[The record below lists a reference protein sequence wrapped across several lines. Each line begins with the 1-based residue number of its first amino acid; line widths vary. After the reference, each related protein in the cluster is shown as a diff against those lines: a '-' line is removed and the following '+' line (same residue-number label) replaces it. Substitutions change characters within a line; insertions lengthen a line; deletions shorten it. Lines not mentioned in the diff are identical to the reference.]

1 MRLHSLN
8 IVAMFVLHS
17 IITIT
22 IKMNKKYS
30 LLLFA
35 LALLCS
41 NLNLCA
47 QSTRLEKMQQILD
60 EIKAPEIPVYS
71 AKITRY
77 GAKPDGKTDAK
88 PVFDKLI
95 KMSTRKGGIR
105 IIVPPGDFFVD
116 GPLHLES
123 NVCLDIQE
131 GARII
136 FGSNA
141 QKYLPVVFTS
151 WEGTFLYNYSPFI
164 YAYEKENVSIIGK
177 GTIDGSSSETFATWR
192 KDQKESQMLSRE
204 MNHNNTPLEK
214 RQFGAGHLLR
224 PHMIQ
229 FFRCKNILVEDVTIT
244 DSPFWCIHLLQS
256 ENATF
261 RAINFIARNAN
272 NDGID
277 PEYSRNVLIENIN
290 FDNSDDNVA
299 IKAGRDYEGR
309 RIATPSENIIIRNCR
324 FKGLHGVVIGSEM
337 SAGVRNVFVDNC
349 SYGGYVKR
357 GIYLK
362 SNPDRGGYIKD
373 VYVNNVEFG
382 HVEDCFYVTSF
393 YQGQGS
399 GFATDIQNVYVENM
413 KCKKADAGG
422 IIIQG
427 FSELPVRNFS
437 FTDVIIDSAGVAMS
451 LTNAEKIEFKNV
463 SIGGVVDQ
471 APSAV
476 GHDSK

>member
-1 MRLHSLN
+1 M
-8 IVAMFVLHS
+8 
-17 IITIT
+17 
-22 IKMNKKYS
+22 KMNKTYS
-30 LLLFA
+30 FLLFA
-35 LALLCS
+35 ILLIGNSLTLLAQ
-41 NLNLCA
+41 N
-47 QSTRLEKMQQILD
+47 TRQEKMQRILD
-60 EIKAPEIPVYS
+60 EIKAPEIPTYS
-71 AKITRY
+71 ATITKY
-77 GAKPDGKTDAK
+77 GAKADGKTNAK
-88 PVFDKLI
+88 PAFDRLI
-95 KMSTRKGGIR
+95 AMAGRKGGIR
-105 IIVPPGDFFVD
+105 IIVPPGDYFVD

-136 FGSNA
+136 FGSNPE
-141 QKYLPVVFTS
+141 KYLLAVFTS

-164 YAYEKENVSIIGK
+164 YAYEKENISIIGK
-177 GTIDGSSSETFATWR
+177 GTIDGRSAETFATWR

-204 MNHNNTPLEK
+204 MNHNNIPFED
-214 RQFGAGHLLR
+214 RQFGTGHMLR

-261 RAINFIARNAN
+261 RAINFIAQNAN

-309 RIATPSENIIIRNCR
+309 RTATPSENIIIRNCR

-337 SAGVRNVFVDNC
+337 SAGVRNVFVEDC
-349 SYGGYVKR
+349 SYGGYLKR

-373 VYVNNVEFG
+373 IYINNVEFG

-393 YQGQGS
+393 YHGQGA

-427 FSELPVRNFS
+427 FSEQPVRNFRFS
-437 FTDVIIDSAGVAMS
+437 NVVIDNAGVAMS
-451 LTNAEKIEFKNV
+451 LTNAEQIEFNNV
-463 SIGGVVDQ
+463 SIGGIVDQ

-476 GHDSK
+476 GHGEKK

>member
-1 MRLHSLN
+1 M
-8 IVAMFVLHS
+8 
-17 IITIT
+17 
-22 IKMNKKYS
+22 KMNKTYS
-30 LLLFA
+30 FLLFA
-35 LALLCS
+35 ILLIGNSLTLLA
-41 NLNLCA
+41 
-47 QSTRLEKMQQILD
+47 QDTRQEKMQRILD
-60 EIKAPEIPVYS
+60 EIKAPEIPTYS
-71 AKITRY
+71 ATITKY
-77 GAKPDGKTDAK
+77 GAKADGKTNAK
-88 PVFDKLI
+88 PAFDRLI
-95 KMSTRKGGIR
+95 AMAGRKGGIR
-105 IIVPPGDFFVD
+105 IIVPPGDYFVD

-136 FGSNA
+136 FGSNPE
-141 QKYLPVVFTS
+141 KYLPAVFTS

-164 YAYEKENVSIIGK
+164 YAYEKENISIIGK
-177 GTIDGSSSETFATWR
+177 GTIDGRSAETFATWR

-204 MNHNNTPLEK
+204 MNHNNIPFED
-214 RQFGAGHLLR
+214 RQFGTGHMLR

-261 RAINFIARNAN
+261 RAINFIAQNAN

-309 RIATPSENIIIRNCR
+309 RTATPSENIIIRNCR

-337 SAGVRNVFVDNC
+337 SAGVRNVFVEDC
-349 SYGGYVKR
+349 SYGGYLKR

-373 VYVNNVEFG
+373 IYINNVEFG

-393 YQGQGS
+393 YHGQGA

-427 FSELPVRNFS
+427 FSEQPVRNFRFS
-437 FTDVIIDSAGVAMS
+437 NVVIDSAGVAMS
-451 LTNAEKIEFKNV
+451 LTNAEQIEFNNV
-463 SIGGVVDQ
+463 SIGGIVDQ

-476 GHDSK
+476 GHGEKK